1 MFEIGNVY
9 FMAEILLAEIIF
21 LYSVPKRDKFP
32 LRYIG
37 AILVCL
43 LLSYLFPMPQAIKWN
58 AFYTL
63 FRFLVLFGLT
73 VAGMGFCFKI
83 SFHALFSACVAGY
96 AVQHIAYHV
105 CALIGRG
112 GLFTGFSSA
121 FLSRSSLLEL
131 VFFPGIYLVFF
142 LTLGRFAAKNE
153 FYKKSDIR
161 FNLLSIVIV
170 FICVGLTRFSRAFG
184 EFSSVSVKLYSI
196 TTCIL
201 ALIVQFVLYRT
212 VELKQENETIRLL
225 WQEDKKQYELSKKT
239 IGLINIK
246 CHDLKHKLSAL
257 DGRLPREEIESMKNA
272 VRIYDSGLKT
282 GNEALDVLLTEK
294 SLYCNEEGIRM
305 TYMGNGA
312 DLSFMNIMDV
322 YSLFGNAVSN
332 AIEAVS
338 GLADPEKKVI
348 DILVESKGD
357 LTTVNISNYF
367 SGELFFED
375 GIPVTSKKEEE
386 GYHGFGM
393 KSMNLI
399 AQKYGGSLK
408 ATVRGEIFNL
418 GIYLLRREGGSEN

>member
-1 MFEIGNVY
+1 MFEIGNIY
-9 FMAEILLAEIIF
+9 FTAEILLAEIIF
-21 LYSVPKRDKFP
+21 LYSVPKREKFP

-37 AILVCL
+37 AVLVCL
-43 LLSYLFPMPQAIKWN
+43 LLSYFFPMPSAIKWN
-58 AFYTL
+58 VFYTL
-63 FRFLVLFGLT
+63 FRFLVLFALT
-73 VAGMGFCFKI
+73 IAGMGFCFKI

-96 AVQHIAYHV
+96 AVQHISYHV
-105 CALIGRG
+105 CGLIEKSAL
-112 GLFTGFSSA
+112 FAGFSSE
-121 FLSRSSLLEL
+121 FLSRLSLLEF
-131 VFFPGIYLVFF
+131 VFFPAVYLLFF
-142 LTLGRFAAKNE
+142 LTLGHFAAKNE

-161 FNLLSIVIV
+161 FNALSIVIV

-196 TTCIL
+196 TTCVL
-201 ALIVQFVLYRT
+201 ALIVQFVLYRL
-212 VELKQENETIRLL
+212 VELKQENQTIRLL
-225 WQEDKKQYELSKKT
+225 WQEDKKQYELSKRT

-257 DGRLPREEIESMKNA
+257 DGRLPREEIESMKDA

-294 SLYCNEEGIRM
+294 SLYCNEEGICM
-305 TYMGNGA
+305 TYTGNGA

-338 GLADPEKKVI
+338 CLAVPEKKVI
-348 DILVESKGD
+348 AIVVERKGD
-357 LTTVNISNYF
+357 LTTINISNYF
-367 SGELFFED
+367 SGEICFED
-375 GIPVTSKKEEE
+375 GMPVTGKKEEE

-408 ATVRGEIFNL
+408 ASVRGEIFNL
-418 GIYLLRREGGSEN
+418 GIYLLHPEEARER